1 VRDGRLGGRARGG
14 EGTTAGRRPCLA
26 SREIDEGAAGWNG
39 GLKSQKKIKFFLIY
53 IKLLITIW
61 TVEPFLYYVL

>member
-53 IKLLITIW
+53 IK
-61 TVEPFLYYVL
+61 